1 KLLAGTVDAQTDAPD
16 ATLFLS
22 QLIERASVAPPA

>member
-1 KLLAGTVDAQTDAPD
+1 LLAGTVDAQTDAPD